1 MPDDTPPTPPG
12 GWSWSACSGILCPPG
27 AKAVTVTISD
37 CASSAQIG
45 VLTPFIV
52 TDATGTMATSTQGVA
67 LICCVVPG
75 YSFTVSYQGYQTK
88 NHTLTQ
94 DEVNAQSAH
103 ICLDKKPPPPP
114 PPPTCPVF
122 TLMRSADFEPTAQVL
137 APFYRIRDML
147 AATPRGEKLV
157 ALYYDPDTK
166 ERVDRALQN
175 SAELRTEGLS
185 LVLELQPA
193 LARAQRPGL
202 PGVGVGS
209 CDCDEGVLLTEDVQ
223 RRGARFLD
231 VLEAESGASEL
242 IGLVRGLA
250 QVADQGLRA
259 VERWLT
265 GVSGEGDGAGDR
277 G

>member
-1 MPDDTPPTPPG
+1 
-12 GWSWSACSGILCPPG
+12 
-27 AKAVTVTISD
+27 
-37 CASSAQIG
+37 
-45 VLTPFIV
+45 
-52 TDATGTMATSTQGVA
+52 
-67 LICCVVPG
+67 
-75 YSFTVSYQGYQTK
+75 
-88 NHTLTQ
+88 
-94 DEVNAQSAH
+94 
-103 ICLDKKPPPPP
+103 
-114 PPPTCPVF
+114 
-122 TLMRSADFEPTAQVL
+122 MRSADFEPTAQVL

-209 CDCDEGVLLTEDVQ
+209 CDCDEGALLTEDVQ

-265 GVSGEGDGAGDR
+265 GVSGDGDDAGDR

>member
-1 MPDDTPPTPPG
+1 
-12 GWSWSACSGILCPPG
+12 
-27 AKAVTVTISD
+27 VTISD

-52 TDATGTMATSTQGVA
+52 TDATGAMVTSTQGVA

-88 NHTLTQ
+88 NHTVTQ

-103 ICLDKKPPPPP
+103 VCLDKKQPPQTTPH
-114 PPPTCPVF
+114 TCPVLA
-122 TLMRSADFEPTAQVL
+122 LMSSADFEPTAQAL
-137 APFYRIRDML
+137 APFYRVRDML

-157 ALYYDPDTK
+157 ALYYEPATK
-166 ERVDRALQN
+166 ERIDRALQN

-185 LVLELQPA
+185 LILELQPA

-202 PGVGVGS
+202 PGVGIGS
-209 CDCDEGVLLTEDVQ
+209 CDCDHESLLSENVQ
-223 RRGARFLD
+223 QRGARFLD
-231 VLEAESGASEL
+231 DLEADSGASEL
-242 IGLVRGLA
+242 IGMVRELA
-250 QVADQGLRA
+250 QLADQGLNA

-265 GVSGEGDGAGDR
+265 GVTGEEDNAGEH